1 MIRKKFTM
9 VIKREAPIVCTTTSS
24 KVPLLEESLQKFTI
38 NSRKLTN
45 EVQKQHL
52 IDEKKIEEKNFENSS
67 FENHEKQN
75 QVVNCEEI
83 ITDKLTESLQKF
95 TINSRK
101 LTNEVQKQHLIDEK
115 KIEEKNFENSS
126 FENHEKQKQFAFVPF
141 GHNCIYEL
149 LVEEKICSFCNKEF
163 IKGIPVVPY
172 EHIYNEAHCN
182 SRIAEF
188 NTRTM
193 TDQKSEAWLKA
204 RHECITASVVAKIT
218 NKLDSKTIKSMII
231 EKAHYGKYSK
241 NIKNIYTTYGELY
254 EPLANMIYCYR
265 SGRRTHEFGLI
276 KHSVY
281 DFIGAST
288 DGVTSDLINIEIKCP
303 TSRVVD
309 GHISQLYYEQMQ
321 LQMEVLD
328 INITHFFECNFIT
341 HTIEE
346 FINNTFKHER
356 GIIVEYLDENVEAYE
371 YSPLEMHKDTTSLID
386 WKDSVHLRL
395 MNNQKIITDT
405 IYWSLL
411 RVNCNEVLRDK
422 EWFKQKLPLLEKF
435 WKKVLE
441 ERETKSLEKIYY
453 GNQLEDGVC
462 MI

>member
-1 MIRKKFTM
+1 MLRKKFTM
-9 VIKREAPIVCTTTSS
+9 VIKRENPLVP
-24 KVPLLEESLQKFTI
+24 KVVTDKFGENPLSLTDKSEERRVGPQPHGD
-38 NSRKLTN
+38 NSRKITENSRNLTIQM
-45 EVQKQHL
+45 QKQHL
-52 IDEKKIEEKNFENSS
+52 VDEKNMEEKFQENFSLQKNFE
-67 FENHEKQN
+67 K
-75 QVVNCEEI
+75 
-83 ITDKLTESLQKF
+83 
-95 TINSRK
+95 
-101 LTNEVQKQHLIDEK
+101 
-115 KIEEKNFENSS
+115 
-126 FENHEKQKQFAFVPF
+126 KQFVFAN
-141 GHNCIYEL
+141 HNCIYDSL
-149 LVEEKICSFCNKEF
+149 IEEKVCSFCNKEF
-163 IKGIPVVPY
+163 VNGIPVVPKEFVFEQEY
-172 EHIYNEAHCN
+172 CDN
-182 SRIAEF
+182 RIAEF
-188 NTRTM
+188 NARTM
-193 TDQKSEAWLKA
+193 TDQKSEAWLRA

-254 EPLANMIYCYR
+254 EPLANMVYCYR
-265 SGRRTHEFGLI
+265 SGRTTYEFGLI
-276 KHSVY
+276 KHPDY
-281 DFIGAST
+281 KFIGAST

-346 FINNTFKHER
+346 FINDTFKHER
-356 GIIVEYLDENVEAYE
+356 GIIIEYLDENGVEVYE
-371 YSPLEMHKDTTSLID
+371 YSPLEMHKETSALID

-422 EWFKQKLPLLEKF
+422 EWFKQKLPMLENF

-441 ERETKSLEKIYY
+441 ERETKALEKAYY
-453 GNQLEDGVC
+453 GNQLEDGIC

>member
-1 MIRKKFTM
+1 MLRKKFTM
-9 VIKREAPIVCTTTSS
+9 VIKRVHMTHDALGGVVTDKSGEN
-24 KVPLLEESLQKFTI
+24 PLSVTDKSEERRVGPQPHRD
-38 NSRKLTN
+38 NSRKITENSRNLTN
-45 EVQKQHL
+45 QMQKQHL
-52 IDEKKIEEKNFENSS
+52 VDEKNMEEKFQENFSLQKNFE
-67 FENHEKQN
+67 K
-75 QVVNCEEI
+75 
-83 ITDKLTESLQKF
+83 KKF
-95 TINSRK
+95 
-101 LTNEVQKQHLIDEK
+101 V
-115 KIEEKNFENSS
+115 
-126 FENHEKQKQFAFVPF
+126 FAIH
-141 GHNCIYEL
+141 GHNCIYDSL
-149 LVEEKICSFCNKEF
+149 IEEKICSFCNKEF
-163 IKGIPVVPY
+163 VNGIPVVPK
-172 EHIYNEAHCN
+172 EFVFEQDHCN
-182 SRIAEF
+182 NRIAEF
-188 NTRTM
+188 NERTM
-193 TDQKSEAWLKA
+193 TDQKSEAWLRA

-254 EPLANMIYCYR
+254 EPLANMVYCYR
-265 SGRRTHEFGLI
+265 SGRRTYEFGLI
-276 KHSVY
+276 KHPDY
-281 DFIGAST
+281 KFIGAST

-346 FINNTFKHER
+346 FINDTFKHER
-356 GIIVEYLDENVEAYE
+356 GIIVEYLDENGVEVYE
-371 YSPLEMHKDTTSLID
+371 YSPLEIHKETSALMD

-422 EWFKQKLPLLEKF
+422 EWFKQKLPILENF

-441 ERETKSLEKIYY
+441 ERETKALEKEYY
-453 GNQLEDGVC
+453 GNQLEDGIC
-462 MI
+462 MV

>member
-1 MIRKKFTM
+1 
-9 VIKREAPIVCTTTSS
+9 
-24 KVPLLEESLQKFTI
+24 
-38 NSRKLTN
+38 
-45 EVQKQHL
+45 
-52 IDEKKIEEKNFENSS
+52 
-67 FENHEKQN
+67 
-75 QVVNCEEI
+75 
-83 ITDKLTESLQKF
+83 
-95 TINSRK
+95 
-101 LTNEVQKQHLIDEK
+101 
-115 KIEEKNFENSS
+115 
-126 FENHEKQKQFAFVPF
+126 
-141 GHNCIYEL
+141 
-149 LVEEKICSFCNKEF
+149 LVEEKVCSFCNKEF
-163 IKGIPVVPY
+163 INGIPVVPP
-172 EHIYNEAHCN
+172 EHILDQDHCDA
-182 SRIAEF
+182 RIAEF
-188 NTRTM
+188 NNRTM
-193 TDQKSEAWLKA
+193 TDQKSDAWLKA
-204 RHECITASVVAKIT
+204 RHECVTASVVAKIT
-218 NKLDSKTIKSMII
+218 EKLESKTLKSMII

-254 EPLANMIYCYR
+254 EPLANMVYCYR
-265 SGRRTHEFGLI
+265 SGRKTHEFGLI
-276 KHSVY
+276 KHPVY
-281 DFIGAST
+281 NFIGAST

-346 FINNTFKHER
+346 FINGTFKHER

-371 YSPLEMHKDTTSLID
+371 YSPLEMHKETSLLMD

-422 EWFKQKLPLLEKF
+422 EWFKQKLPLLENF

-441 ERETKSLEKIYY
+441 ERETKALEKIYY
-453 GNQLEDGVC
+453 KNEGICV
-462 MI
+462 I

>member
-1 MIRKKFTM
+1 MLKQHPLDKINMKEKFQKN
-9 VIKREAPIVCTTTSS
+9 ISS
-24 KVPLLEESLQKFTI
+24 KKIQKTI
-38 NSRKLTN
+38 
-45 EVQKQHL
+45 
-52 IDEKKIEEKNFENSS
+52 
-67 FENHEKQN
+67 
-75 QVVNCEEI
+75 QV
-83 ITDKLTESLQKF
+83 
-95 TINSRK
+95 
-101 LTNEVQKQHLIDEK
+101 
-115 KIEEKNFENSS
+115 
-126 FENHEKQKQFAFVPF
+126 AF
-141 GHNCIYEL
+141 HNCIYDSL
-149 LVEEKICSFCNKEF
+149 INEKICSFCNKEF
-163 IKGIPVVPY
+163 INGIPVVPQ
-172 EHIYNEAHCN
+172 EFVFDKDHCDN
-182 SRIAEF
+182 RIAEF
-188 NTRTM
+188 NNRTM
-193 TDQKSEAWLKA
+193 TDQKSEAWLRA

-218 NKLDSKTIKSMII
+218 NKLESKTIKSMII

-254 EPLANMIYCYR
+254 EPLANMVYNYR
-265 SGRRTHEFGLI
+265 SGRTTYEFGLI
-276 KHSVY
+276 KHPVY
-281 DFIGAST
+281 KFIGAST

-341 HTIEE
+341 HTMEE
-346 FINNTFKHER
+346 FINGTFKHER
-356 GIIVEYLDENVEAYE
+356 GIIVEYLDDAGLESYE
-371 YSPLEMHKDTTSLID
+371 YSPLEMHKDTSFLME

-435 WKKVLE
+435 WSKVLE
-441 ERETKSLEKIYY
+441 ERETKALETSYY
-453 GNQLEDGVC
+453 GNLLEDGVC